1 MNTLRQ
7 NYQLCKTELSNMKR
21 DQAPKPAKS
30 IANKTNEVESADPRK
45 ALFAAIQKR
54 GANVDN
60 NLSKPPVDPRQ
71 ALFAAIKN
79 KGADNSNNTS
89 VATPYIKYSRG
100 VKKLE
105 SFIWK
110 AEATLSLTEREQ
122 GAAIRAC
129 KVSDFCHEN
138 RHHNFLHTDDLL
150 LSFPLPRVLLYF
162 VERKEAR
169 DLPRHCSKFYQPLRL
184 RL

>member
-1 MNTLRQ
+1 
-7 NYQLCKTELSNMKR
+7 MKK

-30 IANKTNEVESADPRK
+30 IPKKTNEGEAADPRK

-54 GANVDN
+54 GANDDDN
-60 NLSKPPVDPRQ
+60 TPKPPAPVDPRQ

-79 KGADNSNNTS
+79 KGADASNIAS
-89 VATPYIKYSRG
+89 VSTPNIKYSRG

-110 AEATLSLTEREQ
+110 AEATLSLTERDQ

-129 KVSDFCHEN
+129 KVSIDFFHEIKY
-138 RHHNFLHTDDLL
+138 HK
-150 LSFPLPRVLLYF
+150 LSSY
-162 VERKEAR
+162 
-169 DLPRHCSKFYQPLRL
+169 
-184 RL
+184 